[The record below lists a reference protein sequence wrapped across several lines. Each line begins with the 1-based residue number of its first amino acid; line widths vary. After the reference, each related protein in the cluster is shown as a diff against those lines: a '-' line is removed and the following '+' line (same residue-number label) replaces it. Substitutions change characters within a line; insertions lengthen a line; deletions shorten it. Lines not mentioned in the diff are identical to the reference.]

1 MNYKWIE
8 MCGGDQ
14 KANLRRVISVLNLD
28 DLGPVRLLVL
38 HTRKVIQKTASRRS
52 WNSPHTSLSLAQTT
66 YSGALCSH
74 TSSQIGRLIPCI
86 DSHPLPAPIY
96 AHTSRYHKQF
106 WQREARCAF
115 YSVHQEACLRLHA
128 SKFRGKDAATC
139 MPHSDLA
146 VPAVCRARQT
156 RKLCGKR
163 AKSS

>member
-1 MNYKWIE
+1 VNYKWIE
-8 MCGGDQ
+8 MGGGDQ

-38 HTRKVIQKTASRRS
+38 HTRKVIHKTARRRS

-106 WQREARCAF
+106 WQREAP
-115 YSVHQEACLRLHA
+115 Q
-128 SKFRGKDAATC
+128 RGAATC
-139 MPHSDLA
+139 MLHSDLA